1 MEHTKE
7 PWEIFSFGKDEL
19 GSEYLTIRG
28 NFRENETGKWFHSVV
43 HMNIHK
49 HTQVEDLANARRI
62 VDCVNACADV
72 PRDYLD
78 DLKPGDM
85 MKALEWLY
93 GIRKPIEPE
102 R

>member
-7 PWEIFSFGKDEL
+7 PWAIKAGVIMARVGEGRWHLVTD
-19 GSEYLTIRG
+19 T
-28 NFRENETGKWFHSVV
+28 
-43 HMNIHK
+43 
-49 HTQVEDLANARRI
+49 DANDRRI

-93 GIRKPIEPE
+93 GIRKPIESE